1 MKLPEIIKTISKA
14 IREKNGRAIVVGGS
28 VRDYFLNLPIKDYD
42 IEVYGLDSLF
52 ELEKILSR
60 YGKVKA
66 VGKKFGIL
74 KLIHRGEEYDFSF
87 PRTENKISK
96 GHRGFEV
103 FCNGKMDFKEASI
116 RRDFTINA
124 MGYDIEKDEFLD
136 PFNAKEDIK
145 KRLLRHI
152 NDSSFIEDPL
162 RIYRGVQFCARF
174 GFELDKST
182 FKLCKNMVERDELLE
197 LPKERVY
204 EEFKKL
210 LLKSDKPSIG
220 FELMRELDILKY
232 FPELKA
238 IVGVPQNPRW
248 HPEGDVWTH
257 TLLAVNKMAQMKKG
271 EEKRDLKLMFATL
284 CHDLG
289 KATHTQIKPDR
300 ISARGHELAGVEP
313 TKKFLY
319 RLTDEH
325 KFINSIALLVEYH
338 MAPSKYFRNR
348 VKNKIIRRLSTKVD
362 IEELVAVARADFLG
376 RTTPE
381 SKRGV
386 YSAGDWL
393 LLKAKELDVYNAPP
407 KPIIRGR
414 DLISLGLSP
423 SKEFKSILN
432 KIYSKQLDG
441 KINNQKEALSYL
453 KSKYNLQLN

>member
-124 MGYDIEKDEFLD
+124 MGYDIEKNEFLD

-432 KIYSKQLDG
+432 QIYSKQLDG

>member
-124 MGYDIEKDEFLD
+124 MGYDIEKNEFLD

-257 TLLAVNKMAQMKKG
+257 TLLAINKMAQMKKG

-432 KIYSKQLDG
+432 QIYSKQLDG

>member
-1 MKLPEIIKTISKA
+1 MRLPNIIKTISKS

-42 IEVYGLDSLF
+42 IEVYGLNSIL
-52 ELEKILSR
+52 ELEKILQK

-74 KLIHRGEEYDFSF
+74 KFVYKGEEYDFSF
-87 PRTENKISK
+87 PRTENKVSK

-124 MGYDIEKDEFLD
+124 MGYDIERDEFLD

-145 KRLLRHI
+145 KRILRHI
-152 NDSSFIEDPL
+152 NNNSFVEDPL
-162 RIYRGVQFCARF
+162 RVYRGIQFCARF
-174 GFELDKST
+174 EFEFDKST
-182 FKLCKNMVERDELLE
+182 FKLCKSMVERDELLE

-220 FELMRELDILKY
+220 FELMRKLGILKY

-238 IVGVPQNPRW
+238 IVGIPQSPRW
-248 HPEGDVWTH
+248 HPEGDVWIH
-257 TLLAVNKMAQMKKG
+257 TLLSIDKMAQMRKGDEKK
-271 EEKRDLKLMFATL
+271 DLKLMFATL

-289 KATHTQIKPDR
+289 KATHTQIQPDR
-300 ISARGHELAGVEP
+300 ISARGHELAGVKP

-325 KFINSIALLVEYH
+325 KFIDSIATLVEYH
-338 MAPSKYFRNR
+338 MTPSQYFRGK
-348 VKNKIIRRLSTKVD
+348 VKNKTIRKLSTKVD
-362 IEELVAVARADFLG
+362 IEELVTVARADFLG

-381 SKRGV
+381 SLRGV
-386 YSAGDWL
+386 YNAGDWL

-407 KPIIRGR
+407 KPIIKGR
-414 DLISLGLSP
+414 DLISLGLAP
-423 SKEFKSILN
+423 SKEFKTILN
-432 KIYSKQLDG
+432 QIYSKQLDG
-441 KINNQKEALSYL
+441 EINNQEEALSYI
-453 KSKYNLQLN
+453 KAEYNL